1 VETALAQQL
10 VVGAAFDDSA
20 LVHDEDLVGGL
31 DGGEAV
37 RDHEGGA
44 AAAEVLESVPDEGLA
59 LGVEAG
65 GGLVEDED
73 ARIGDDG
80 ARDGDALAL
89 AAGELDAA
97 LADDGVV
104 AVVEALDELVAV
116 RDAGGGADLFEGGA
130 GACERDVLADGAVEE
145 EVVLEDDAE
154 LGAVVL
160 EPDGGEVLAVDEDA
174 ARERA
179 VEGHDEVDE
188 RALPRPTGP
197 DERGGGAGG
206 RVEGD
211 ILEDGH
217 AGRVLEAD
225 VLEDDV
231 AHHLAE
237 RLAVRVVVGLGGHA
251 ADLTDAVEAR
261 ERLADLRADAGD
273 LDEGRRHDADEEQ
286 VGDEVS
292 ERHGAGEDGAAAD
305 EDDEDADGADDED
318 GDGVDRGGAG
328 DAAGDVAEEA
338 VHALGE
344 DALLAA
350 LGRVDLDDAVAAE
363 RLGEAAGDLGGDLAS
378 LAEDRPEAVE
388 PVHEHAG
395 EGEQHG
401 EREHREL
408 PVEIEEDAERED
420 GGDHAADELDD
431 AGADEVAD
439 ALGVGHDAGDEDAGL
454 GRVVVADGQAEHVGL
469 DGAPHVG
476 DGALA
481 RDADDLRERE
491 AGRGLDERG
500 EGDDERERHEQV
512 GAILPEHGVDR
523 ELRAGRQHQAG
534 QPVHDHEGEADGQ
547 RAAVG
552 GQELTRLPPDA
563 GEAELLPLPRRGLV
577 GHGFRLP
584 GRRR

>member
-1 VETALAQQL
+1 ATVGGPLQPPRRPADHALDAFAHVLGLGREVLARVDEAVELEAGLLLVEAAVEAALAEEFL
-10 VVGAAFDDSA
+10 VRAALDDAA
-20 LVHDEDLVGGL
+20 LVHHEDLVGGL

-37 RDHEGGA
+37 RDDEGGA
-44 AAAEVLESVPDEGLA
+44 PAAEVLEAVADEGLA

-73 ARIGDDG
+73 AGVGDDRT
-80 ARDGDALAL
+80 RDGDALPL
-89 AAGELDAA
+89 SAGELDAA

-104 AVVEALDELVAV
+104 AVVEALDELIAV
-116 RDAGGGADLFEGGA
+116 RDAGGGADLLDAGA
-130 GACERDVLADGAVEE
+130 GARERDVLADGAVEE

-160 EPDGGEVLAVDEDA
+160 EPHGGEVLAVDEDA

-188 RALPRPTGP
+188 RALPRPAGP

-211 ILEDGH
+211 AFQHGH
-217 AGRVLEAD
+217 AGRGLDGD

-231 AHHLAE
+231 ALHLAE
-237 RLAVRVVVGLGGHA
+237 RLAGRVVVGLRGHA
-251 ADLTDAVEAR
+251 ADLADAVEAG
-261 ERLADLRADAGD
+261 EGLADLRADAGD
-273 LDEGRRHDADEEQ
+273 LNERRGHDAHEEQ
-286 VGDEVS
+286 VGDEVA
-292 ERHGAGEDGAAAD
+292 ERHGAGEDGVAAD
-305 EDDEDADGADDED
+305 EDDEDADRADDED

-350 LGRVDLDDAVAAE
+350 LRRVDLDDAVAAE

-388 PVHEHAG
+388 PVDEHAG

-408 PVEIEEDAERED
+408 PVEIEEDAERDD
-420 GGDHAADELDD
+420 G
-431 AGADEVAD
+431 
-439 ALGVGHDAGDEDAGL
+439 
-454 GRVVVADGQAEHVGL
+454 
-469 DGAPHVG
+469 
-476 DGALA
+476 
-481 RDADDLRERE
+481 RE
-491 AGRGLDERG
+491 
-500 EGDDERERHEQV
+500 
-512 GAILPEHGVDR
+512 
-523 ELRAGRQHQAG
+523 
-534 QPVHDHEGEADGQ
+534 
-547 RAAVG
+547 
-552 GQELTRLPPDA
+552 
-563 GEAELLPLPRRGLV
+563 
-577 GHGFRLP
+577 
-584 GRRR
+584 